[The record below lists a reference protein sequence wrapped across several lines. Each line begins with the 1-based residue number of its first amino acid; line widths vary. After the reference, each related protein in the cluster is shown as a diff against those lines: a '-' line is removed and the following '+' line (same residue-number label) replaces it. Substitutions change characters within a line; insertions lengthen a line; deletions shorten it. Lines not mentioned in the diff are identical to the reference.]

1 MGFSS
6 KNESHKRF
14 SIVSGFSFA
23 ETGNKLELEAE
34 NGPQKR
40 KSET

>member
-6 KNESHKRF
+6 KNESHF
-14 SIVSGFSFA
+14 SLVSGFSFD
-23 ETGNKLELEAE
+23 ETGNKPELEAE